1 MSGEGPP
8 RLEVAD
14 CGDMRVGV
22 VAALW
27 HQEVMEGLLAGALR
41 ALSEAGITQP
51 TVLRPPRRRRTQ
63 AHSGS
68 GPRGSLSAIQSS
80 TTC

>member
-1 MSGEGPP
+1 MSGEGAP
-8 RLEVAD
+8 RLEVPD

-27 HQEVMEGLLAGALR
+27 HQEVMEGLLDGALR

-51 TVLRPPRRRRTQ
+51 PVLRARAPSISRFLRVHWRP
-63 AHSGS
+63 ANAM
-68 GPRGSLSAIQSS
+68 PSLH
-80 TTC
+80 